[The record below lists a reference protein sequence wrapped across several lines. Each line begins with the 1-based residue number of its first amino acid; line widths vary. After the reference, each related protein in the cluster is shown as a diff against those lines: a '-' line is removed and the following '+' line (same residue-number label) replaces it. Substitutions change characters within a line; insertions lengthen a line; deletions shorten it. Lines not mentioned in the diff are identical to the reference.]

1 MVFMGNVTILA
12 VDDNEAIR
20 SLLVET
26 LESLGYK
33 VIVAASGQEA
43 LEICRAKKEKIELL
57 LADVVMP
64 GMSGRQLTKK
74 LQAVRPDLKVLLM
87 SGYPADIVGPN
98 SQLEPHLNFISK
110 PFRQDVLSQKINQ
123 ILKESSADTDEE

>member
-1 MVFMGNVTILA
+1 MGNVTILA
-12 VDDNEAIR
+12 VDDSQAIR
-20 SLLVET
+20 SLIVET
-26 LESLGYK
+26 LEPLGYK

-43 LEICRAKKEKIELL
+43 LEICRAKKEKIDLL

-74 LQAVRPDLKVLLM
+74 LQEVCPSLKILLM

-98 SQLEPHLNFISK
+98 SQLEPHLDFISK
-110 PFRQDVLSQKINQ
+110 PFKLDVLSQKINQ
-123 ILKESSADTDEE
+123 ILKKSSGDADEK

>member
-1 MVFMGNVTILA
+1 MGNTTILA
-12 VDDNEAIR
+12 VDDNKAIR
-20 SLLVET
+20 NLIVET
-26 LESLGYK
+26 LEPLGYK
-33 VIVAASGQEA
+33 VIVAASGLDA
-43 LEICRAKKEKIELL
+43 LEICRAKEEKIDLL

-64 GMSGRQLTKK
+64 GMSGRQLTKE

-110 PFRQDVLSQKINQ
+110 PLMQDSLSQKINQ
-123 ILKESSADTDEE
+123 VLKESPADADGE

>member
-1 MVFMGNVTILA
+1 MGNATILA
-12 VDDNEAIR
+12 VDDNQVMRNLI
-20 SLLVET
+20 VET
-26 LESLGYK
+26 LEPLGYK
-33 VIVAASGQEA
+33 VIVAASGQKA
-43 LEICRAKKEKIELL
+43 LDICRVKEEKIDLL

-64 GMSGRQLTKK
+64 GMSGRQLTKE

-110 PFRQDVLSQKINQ
+110 PFKQAALSQKINQ
-123 ILKESSADTDEE
+123 ILKKSSADADEE

>member
-1 MVFMGNVTILA
+1 MGNATILA
-12 VDDNEAIR
+12 VDDKQAMR
-20 SLLVET
+20 SLIVET
-26 LESLGYK
+26 LEPLGYK

-43 LEICRAKKEKIELL
+43 LEICRAKDEKIDLL

-64 GMSGRQLTKK
+64 GMSGRQLTKE
-74 LQAVRPDLKVLLM
+74 LQAVRPDLKVILM

-110 PFRQDVLSQKINQ
+110 PLIQDALFQKINQ
-123 ILKESSADTDEE
+123 VLKGSPSDANEE